1 MKNNKWGLLREA
13 YIDNSVIV
21 NDLNQQAHTGD
32 DTSTAD
38 TGGNMTFFNVVK
50 EAVKKEKVKKER
62 PSLSKFLEKFEGF
75 DIPESVT
82 PNPYENFS
90 HFEQTEDQ
98 EDEDLKT
105 LKASLTRVSGTC
117 KELAA
122 PRVREKPEY
131 CVTRNDINLFRDI
144 GTTTGGRLS
153 SIFLG
158 RNSGLRCDTCGD
170 TQPRG
175 WERLPSQ
182 NPRRKFLIFVTDFSR
197 DRRR

>member
-1 MKNNKWGLLREA
+1 MKTNKWGLLREA

-32 DTSTAD
+32 DSSAEANTAD
-38 TGGNMTFFNVVK
+38 TRGNMTFFNVVK

-122 PRVREKPEY
+122 PRVRE
-131 CVTRNDINLFRDI
+131 
-144 GTTTGGRLS
+144 
-153 SIFLG
+153 
-158 RNSGLRCDTCGD
+158 
-170 TQPRG
+170 
-175 WERLPSQ
+175 
-182 NPRRKFLIFVTDFSR
+182 
-197 DRRR
+197 

>member
-82 PNPYENFS
+82 PNPYESFS

-122 PRVREKPEY
+122 PRVRE
-131 CVTRNDINLFRDI
+131 
-144 GTTTGGRLS
+144 
-153 SIFLG
+153 
-158 RNSGLRCDTCGD
+158 
-170 TQPRG
+170 
-175 WERLPSQ
+175 
-182 NPRRKFLIFVTDFSR
+182 
-197 DRRR
+197 

>member
-1 MKNNKWGLLREA
+1 MKNNKWGLLREV
-13 YIDNSVIV
+13 YIDNSDIV

-32 DTSTAD
+32 DTSSTEANTAD

-62 PSLSKFLEKFEGF
+62 PSLLKFLEKFEGV

-82 PNPYENFS
+82 PNPYDSFS

-122 PRVREKPEY
+122 PRVR
-131 CVTRNDINLFRDI
+131 DWWL
-144 GTTTGGRLS
+144 L
-153 SIFLG
+153 
-158 RNSGLRCDTCGD
+158 CD
-170 TQPRG
+170 Q
-175 WERLPSQ
+175 
-182 NPRRKFLIFVTDFSR
+182 
-197 DRRR
+197 

>member
-13 YIDNSVIV
+13 FIDNSVIV

-32 DTSTAD
+32 DSSAEANTAD
-38 TGGNMTFFNVVK
+38 TRGNMTFFNVVK

-82 PNPYENFS
+82 PNPYESFS

-122 PRVREKPEY
+122 PRVRE
-131 CVTRNDINLFRDI
+131 
-144 GTTTGGRLS
+144 
-153 SIFLG
+153 
-158 RNSGLRCDTCGD
+158 
-170 TQPRG
+170 
-175 WERLPSQ
+175 
-182 NPRRKFLIFVTDFSR
+182 
-197 DRRR
+197 